1 MLNNSGRETGL
12 VWLSPTQWDRLAGQV
27 HPGVRPQPWQPVWPR
42 LSCLPPTPADPLLV
56 ASRLRH
62 QTDCRARPKPRICV
76 RTAAD
81 AAARRRERAHILS
94 RRRLWPVSFRRGAAN
109 WGTAAV
115 LASAGPAV
123 PLGGSTESPP
133 MASEP
138 IPAPPPSCPRRSHL
152 PQASPGA
159 STPRSKRP
167 DCDPL
172 SRVWR
177 GQTPGLE
184 PRVSSS

>member
-1 MLNNSGRETGL
+1 MMLPNNSGRETGL

-27 HPGVRPQPWQPVWPR
+27 RPGVRPQPWQPAWPR

-94 RRRLWPVSFRRGAAN
+94 RRRLWPASFRR
-109 WGTAAV
+109 GTAAV

-123 PLGGSTESPP
+123 PLGDQPSPLQRLAKRSP
-133 MASEP
+133 RPRLPVQGDLACLRPPQEHP
-138 IPAPPPSCPRRSHL
+138 HPAPSAQTAIPWAECGEVRPRAL
-152 PQASPGA
+152 G
-159 STPRSKRP
+159 
-167 DCDPL
+167 
-172 SRVWR
+172 
-177 GQTPGLE
+177 
-184 PRVSSS
+184 